1 MNSPQSPASSHAS
14 HLPSRPARTS
24 LWLKL
29 LTLGGLLLVA
39 NTPSCFIQSV
49 VHERR
54 TYEAEA
60 QQSVVAGWADR
71 HQIQSLQ
78 FVIPFQY
85 PQTEETEKGQ
95 RIVWHEDQRLLNP
108 ELIEITWSD
117 DIEIRERGIFKI
129 PIYKA
134 NMKMQG
140 EFRLPRDV
148 QPRKSNEVLIAG
160 GQKLVWD
167 LPTSSSIHEFSFKLN
182 GKPARLNR
190 TEKGFEAPLEDL
202 ALGEAVSFELDL
214 KLNGFAG
221 VDFRIPAEKL
231 KLSMASKWPHPSFG
245 GQLPI
250 TQNITGDGFTATWS
264 LMQSQNNQSISIGHV
279 SPVNIYSQTE
289 RALKYSSLIILL
301 LLTSLF
307 LMETLWTLRL
317 HGLHYLLM
325 TLPLSAFYI
334 LLLALS
340 EHLGFAM
347 SYVAGCTAVLAL
359 LLIYFRGIGAK
370 ARQTSVLALILI
382 AIDALVYTMLSS
394 EDFALLIGAIS
405 LFLALSAFMLMT
417 MRVNWTRAFSA
428 TPTMTET
435 DSQTITG
442 TASASPSASLRS
454 DV

>member
-1 MNSPQSPASSHAS
+1 
-14 HLPSRPARTS
+14 
-24 LWLKL
+24 
-29 LTLGGLLLVA
+29 
-39 NTPSCFIQSV
+39 
-49 VHERR
+49 
-54 TYEAEA
+54 
-60 QQSVVAGWADR
+60 
-71 HQIQSLQ
+71 
-78 FVIPFQY
+78 
-85 PQTEETEKGQ
+85 
-95 RIVWHEDQRLLNP
+95 
-108 ELIEITWSD
+108 
-117 DIEIRERGIFKI
+117 
-129 PIYKA
+129 
-134 NMKMQG
+134 
-140 EFRLPRDV
+140 
-148 QPRKSNEVLIAG
+148 VLIAG

-167 LPTSSSIHEFSFKLN
+167 LPTSASIHEFSFKLN
-182 GKPARLNR
+182 GQPARLSR
-190 TEKGFEAPLEDL
+190 TEKGFEAQFEDL
-202 ALGEAVSFELDL
+202 PLGATVNFEMDL

-250 TQNITGDGFTATWS
+250 KLNITADGFTATWS

-307 LMETLWTLRL
+307 LMETLWKLRL

-334 LLLALS
+334 LVLALS

-359 LLIYFRGIGAK
+359 LLIYFKGIGAK
-370 ARQTSVLALILI
+370 PRQTSVLATILI

-417 MRVNWTRAFSA
+417 MRVNWTRTFSA
-428 TPTMTET
+428 TPNDVEA
-435 DSQTITG
+435 DPQAIPG
-442 TASASPSASLRS
+442 TSSASLRS
-454 DV
+454 EV